1 MTMTLESYTYEPG
14 NATRY
19 DLLYGETPNG
29 GYLLVWLHKSGSGG
43 SAFRFSGDCFVAAG
57 YLAEKMSIPAHLG
70 GDTNALLAFLRLRG
84 HHAEVSGFFDKAGNY
99 VYPDTTTNAQR
110 TTP

>member
-1 MTMTLESYTYEPG
+1 MTTTLERFTFEPG
-14 NATRY
+14 NGTRY
-19 DLLYGETPNG
+19 DLLYGEAPR

-43 SAFRFSGDCFVAAG
+43 SAFRFSGDCFVASG
-57 YLAEKMSIPAHLG
+57 YLAEKMSIPAYLG

-84 HHAEVSGFFDKAGNY
+84 HDTEVSGFFDKAGHY
-99 VYPDTTTNAQR
+99 VQPTRTQR

>member
-1 MTMTLESYTYEPG
+1 MTLESYTYEPG
-14 NATRY
+14 NGTRY
-19 DLLYGETPNG
+19 DLLYGEAPR

-43 SAFRFSGDCFVAAG
+43 SAFRWRDHTTVAAG
-57 YLAEKMSIPAHLG
+57 YLAEKMSIPAYLG
-70 GDTNALLAFLRLRG
+70 GDADALLAFLRLRG
-84 HHAEVSGFFDKAGNY
+84 HDTEVSGFFDKAGNY